1 MRNCQYVSC
10 HEPYTIKDILLN
22 CFNFQQTWNKLYK
35 SDNLK
40 NLFEN
45 VDPSN
50 MNFIKE
56 IGLYR
61 RIYKKNF
68 TKSAYLHC
76 SVTNFWRKKY
86 FQQYIFEG
94 KIITSN
100 TFDSRQNPP
109 LQNMSMKPYLQ
120 NDSLQTIHTLFIR
133 TYLKNLLG
141 IKISLC
147 SWYAIKLN
155 KPNQTTLA
163 MF

>member
-1 MRNCQYVSC
+1 MLIQV
-10 HEPYTIKDILLN
+10 
-22 CFNFQQTWNKLYK
+22 TWISLKKLGSTEKY
-35 SDNLK
+35 
-40 NLFEN
+40 
-45 VDPSN
+45 
-50 MNFIKE
+50 I
-56 IGLYR
+56 
-61 RIYKKNF
+61 KNF

-133 TYLKNLLG
+133 TYPKNLLG

-155 KPNQTTLA
+155 KPNHPCHVLNKEQQSCLNIPTLLKDINQR
-163 MF
+163 